1 MAKSMMVTWSRLLLV
16 AVLFGGANRADAQT
30 VVVNFSGTGPG
41 ASTFQGYLGYT
52 QSLHGAGGRFTFT
65 TQFHEIEYSGS
76 SLPVVPP
83 CSGPGCSYTITTSGT
98 TFTLVSVCPKSPATT
113 VTIVLPCNMTLSA
126 TGLPPCS
133 AFVSSPPANTAH
145 FTLTGG
151 TNYSG
156 TITSVWCPT
165 APAPAPAQPAPYVE
179 ACSPPQTCP
188 VYACQPRPACCL
200 TRLFARLC
208 HRNNCW

>member
-1 MAKSMMVTWSRLLLV
+1 MAKSTMVTWSRLLLV
-16 AVLFGGANRADAQT
+16 VVLFGGANRADAQT

-41 ASTFQGYLGYT
+41 TSTFQGYLGYT
-52 QSLHGAGGRFTFT
+52 QSLLGAGGKFTFT

-76 SLPVVPP
+76 SLPVVQP

-113 VTIVLPCNMTLSA
+113 VTIVLPTIVTLSA
-126 TGLPPCS
+126 TALPPCS
-133 AFVSSPPANTAH
+133 AFVTSPQPNTAH

-151 TNYSG
+151 INYSG
-156 TITSVWCPT
+156 TITKVWCNLPT
-165 APAPAPAQPAPYVE
+165 APAEAIPYVE
-179 ACSPPQTCP
+179 TYPPPQACP
-188 VYACQPRPACCL
+188 VYACEPRPACCL

-208 HRNNCW
+208 HRRNCW